1 MAESE
6 QQSEQQEG
14 MDRRGLAAAFVNE
27 VRQPGSRPRMLPRAW
42 AVGIVVAVVGAGA
55 VGVGMMA
62 ASGGHSGDAK
72 DPVNAAAKR
81 PVTGPGSPSAGQKY
95 PTQPSNGGSG
105 GPGGTGGTGGTGP
118 GGPGIPGTVDGPGGP
133 VPAGGANAT
142 IPGAPSS
149 ATGPGPSTTVAA
161 PPANRNSL
169 IAKRDAYTAV
179 AGYGCAKTDTYG
191 FAEHGRNSDGLKGWF
206 TVKSAGWKADGCNGQ
221 FDAMP
226 MSGSATKDDTD
237 NYATWYF
244 RPVSVVTKGTCQV
257 QIYVPN
263 DKDITHVGGNP
274 AHFEVFNSFSL
285 SDKPIHAFDMSQ
297 SGRLGTW
304 VQVGSF
310 PISKGLLMIKLDSR
324 GQDWHGSTLT
334 HAHLAVTQMRATCN

>member
-6 QQSEQQEG
+6 QQSEQHEG

-27 VRQPGSRPRMLPRAW
+27 VRQPGTRPRMLPRAW

-62 ASGGHSGDAK
+62 ASGGHSDAK
-72 DPVNAAAKR
+72 DSVNAAVKR
-81 PVTGPGSPSAGQKY
+81 PATGPGSPSAVQKY

-105 GPGGTGGTGGTGP
+105 GPGGTGGNGP

-133 VPAGGANAT
+133 VPAGGADAVV
-142 IPGAPSS
+142 PGAPSS
-149 ATGPGPSTTVAA
+149 TKGPVPGGTAGA
-161 PPANRNSL
+161 PPVNRNSL
-169 IAKRDAYTAV
+169 LAKKAAYTAV
-179 AGYGCAKTDTYG
+179 AGYGCAKTETYG
-191 FAEHGRNSDGLKGWF
+191 FAEHGRNSNGVKGWLA
-206 TVKSAGWKADGCNGQ
+206 VKSGGWKADGCNGQ

-226 MSGSATKDDTD
+226 MSGNAGKDDPD

-244 RPVSVVTKGTCQV
+244 RPVAAVTKGACQV

-310 PISKGLLMIKLDSR
+310 PITKGLLMIKLDSR
-324 GQDWHGSTLT
+324 GQDWHGSTVT
-334 HAHLAVTQMRATCN
+334 YAHLAVTQMRATCN

>member
-42 AVGIVVAVVGAGA
+42 AVGIIVAVVGAGA

-62 ASGGHSGDAK
+62 ANGGSGDGK
-72 DPVNAAAKR
+72 DPVNAAAKK
-81 PVTGPGSPSAGQKY
+81 PATGPGSPSAAQKY
-95 PTQPSNGGSG
+95 PAQPSNGGSG
-105 GPGGTGGTGGTGP
+105 GAGGTGP
-118 GGPGIPGTVDGPGGP
+118 GPAIPGTVDGPGVP
-133 VPAGGANAT
+133 VPAGGADAT
-142 IPGAPSS
+142 VPGAPFP
-149 ATGPGPSTTVAA
+149 ATGPATGPRPSTTTGA
-161 PPANRNSL
+161 PQANRNTL
-169 IAKRDAYTAV
+169 VVRKAAYTAV

-191 FAEHGRNSDGLKGWF
+191 FAEHGRNSDGLKGWY
-206 TVKSAGWKADGCNGQ
+206 TVKSGGWKADGCNGQ

-226 MSGSATKDDTD
+226 MSGSATKDDKD

-244 RPVSVVTKGTCQV
+244 RPVSVLTKGTCQV

-285 SDKPIHAFDMSQ
+285 SDKPIHDFDMSQ

-310 PISKGLLMIKLDSR
+310 PITKGLLMIKLDSR
-324 GQDWHGSTLT
+324 GQDWHGGTET